1 MLKIENKILTN
12 QNRYLSLQLAFAN
25 LKLNMNEMP
34 SSTIETANIKNKV
47 LYLNYVDEVLQNKEA
62 DLLKF
67 EK

>member
-25 LKLNMNEMP
+25 LKLNMSEMP

>member
-34 SSTIETANIKNKV
+34 SSTIETAKNKV

>member
-12 QNRYLSLQLAFAN
+12 QNRYLSLQLAFTN
-25 LKLNMNEMP
+25 LKLNMSEMS